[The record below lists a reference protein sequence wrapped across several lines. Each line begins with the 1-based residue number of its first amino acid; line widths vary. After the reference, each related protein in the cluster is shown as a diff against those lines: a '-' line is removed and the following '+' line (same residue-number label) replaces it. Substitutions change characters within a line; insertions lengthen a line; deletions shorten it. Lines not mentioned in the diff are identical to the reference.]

1 MKRAA
6 ERKKEQQKKAQE
18 KRKRAE
24 QKRQAAKRKK
34 DQEQKEKRNKLI
46 EKYGDEF
53 GSAIFSRKVLNDM
66 TTEMV
71 IESIG
76 KPKYKDSEKWYYGKP
91 FNRLITFKDKRVLS
105 DEKLDKSI
113 WLDMPKDMLVA
124 SWGKPADEKEDIS
137 KDKVK
142 LKWYFGARQ
151 TRQSTTVYKHEVRL
165 ENDLV
170 VGWRELE

>member
-1 MKRAA
+1 MNINYYSDITDYMDSKIEVAKCHKSQIKKYGKKFGEA
-6 ERKKEQQKKAQE
+6 VFRKKTLKGMTLPMVEDVLGKKKYNDE
-18 KRKRAE
+18 
-24 QKRQAAKRKK
+24 
-34 DQEQKEKRNKLI
+34 NK
-46 EKYGDEF
+46 
-53 GSAIFSRKVLNDM
+53 
-66 TTEMV
+66 
-71 IESIG
+71 
-76 KPKYKDSEKWYYGKP
+76 YYFGKP
-91 FNRLITFKDKRVLS
+91 FKRIITFADDKLDS
-105 DEKLDKSI
+105 DERLDKSI

-151 TRQSTTVYKHEVRL
+151 TRQNTTVYKHEVRL

>member
-1 MKRAA
+1 MPK
-6 ERKKEQQKKAQE
+6 
-18 KRKRAE
+18 
-24 QKRQAAKRKK
+24 
-34 DQEQKEKRNKLI
+34 
-46 EKYGDEF
+46 G
-53 GSAIFSRKVLNDM
+53 
-66 TTEMV
+66 MV
-71 IESIG
+71 IEAIG
-76 KPKYKDSEKWYYGKP
+76 EAQCIDGEKWYYGNPSTRKHL
-91 FNRLITFKDKRVLS
+91 NRVITFKDEKLLS

-124 SWGKPADEKEDIS
+124 SWGDPADEKEDVS

-151 TRQSTTVYKHEVRL
+151 TRQKTTAYKYEVRL